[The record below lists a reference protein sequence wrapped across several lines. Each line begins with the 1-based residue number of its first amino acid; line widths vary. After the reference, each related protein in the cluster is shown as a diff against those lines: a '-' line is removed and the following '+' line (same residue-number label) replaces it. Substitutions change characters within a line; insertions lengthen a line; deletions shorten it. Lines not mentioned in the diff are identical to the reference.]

1 MLQRWPVIVAVIFL
15 VLVFILAVLHL
26 VHFNFTFGIG

>member
-1 MLQRWPVIVAVIFL
+1 MWVAIVFL

-26 VHFNFTFGIG
+26 VHFNFAFGIG